1 MTDQRFVP
9 EWLVPPGE
17 VLVEALAE
25 RGMSQADLAR
35 RIARPL
41 KTISEIATGKAALT
55 PETAIQLERALG
67 ISASL
72 WTSLEARYREALA
85 RRNADAELQTFRP
98 WALGFPL
105 KALREVEALPA
116 ATGDAEIAGP
126 LLAFFGVSSPEG
138 WDRRW
143 AQDATK
149 YRIGAGTRSR
159 EGLTAWLRLGE
170 LAAQEIEVGP
180 FDRRR
185 LRHELRSIRGLST
198 EAIFAFA
205 LDETRGRL
213 AAAGVV
219 MVVVPDLEG
228 APVSGAARWI
238 RKGTP
243 LIQLSLR
250 YLSDDQFWYS
260 LFHECGHLLAHK
272 KVDIV
277 EDVVDGPQ
285 DGAGEEEAD
294 RFARDALIPPT
305 EFSSFVLARDFGK
318 PAVRAFAAQVGVAP
332 GIVVGRLHRDRLV
345 PWQALNDLR
354 KFYPEPRW
362 RLRRT

>member
-1 MTDQRFVP
+1 MTEQRSAP
-9 EWLVPPGE
+9 DWLVPPGE
-17 VLVEALAE
+17 VLVEALEE
-25 RGMSQADLAR
+25 RGVSQADLAR

-85 RRNADAELQTFRP
+85 RRSADAELRTFGP

-105 KALREVEALPA
+105 KALRKLEALPPS
-116 ATGDAEIAGP
+116 TDIEEIAGP
-126 LLAFFGVSSPEG
+126 LLEFFGVASPEG

-143 AQDATK
+143 AQDATMF
-149 YRIGAGTRSR
+149 RIGAGTRSR

-170 LAAQEIEVGP
+170 LAAQEIEVKA

-185 LRHELRSIRGLST
+185 LRHELRAIRGLSM
-198 EAIFAFA
+198 EAVFAFA
-205 LDETRGRL
+205 LDETRDRL

-260 LFHECGHLLAHK
+260 LFHECGHVLAQRK
-272 KVDIV
+272 IDIV
-277 EDVVDGPQ
+277 EDVVEDAP

-294 RFARDALIPPT
+294 RFARDALLPPT
-305 EFSSFVLARDFGK
+305 EFSSFVATRDFGK
-318 PAVRAFAAQVGVAP
+318 PAVRAFAAHVGVAP
-332 GIVVGRLHRDRLV
+332 GIVVGRLHRDKLL
-345 PWQALNDLR
+345 PWRALNELR
-354 KFYPEPRW
+354 RFYPAPKW
-362 RLRRT
+362 RLRRA